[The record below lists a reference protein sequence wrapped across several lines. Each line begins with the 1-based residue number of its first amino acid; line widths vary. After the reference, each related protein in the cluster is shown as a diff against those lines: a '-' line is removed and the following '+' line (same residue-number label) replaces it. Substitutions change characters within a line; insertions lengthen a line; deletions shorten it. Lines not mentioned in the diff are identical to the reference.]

1 MKKLRKQKS
10 KRKNHLNLGDFFFF
24 LLFSCSSAKK
34 SVTLQ
39 AKTGKLL
46 YYNIMKRI
54 VLSILCAI
62 FTLSL
67 VAKSVTPAASLP
79 AYYEKIDGKSG
90 KTLFD
95 AVQTVTKVGYSSLGY
110 DGLWTAFKTTDKK
123 NNGQVWDMYS
133 DCNWTFGSDQCGSYS
148 SECDCYNREHS
159 IPKSWFGGSTS
170 GPGCDIFHLVP
181 TDGKVNG
188 MRSNYAFGEV
198 SSASYTYD
206 GAKKGSAKSITITG
220 GNTIAGNTGT
230 TISASGTVFEPRDEY
245 KGDFA
250 RGYMGSLL
258 RWAGEKAF
266 TTGEGSDI
274 FTTTFTTGSFGLT
287 KYGVALLMKWH
298 RQDPVSKKEIDR
310 NNGIQ
315 QTQGN
320 RNPFIDYPY
329 LAEYI
334 WGEKAGETLYL
345 DDIMTAY
352 DADFVLGESDGS
364 REDVVHTPVLS
375 VSNTT
380 VNFPSV
386 LVDEES
392 SVSIKVT
399 GVYLTS
405 SVTLTISGEDA
416 DMFET
421 SCSSLTINEANSSI
435 TQNNVILTY
444 VPTEK
449 GQHTATLQIASQ
461 GAETLTVKLYGAC
474 NAACQV
480 TWMVNGEEYTA
491 GNPTTS
497 LAAGSKVT
505 TIPIAPKSPCTES
518 NQFVG
523 WSEEVIDKPQDDMPA
538 DLFSDASEAPAVSH
552 DVIYNAVFA
561 TLEETEILATPA
573 APVTMDLDNTDGW
586 TLFGLIRDTK
596 HWRMVKD
603 SYIESPS
610 INIASIIS
618 ITINMRTYGGTSYNT
633 IEFSANGTKIGE
645 LKAANKTLNT
655 YTWTPTTTLSGS
667 GSLRFTSKTNTDQ
680 NGPALSSI
688 HIEMAGGGAITEYYY
703 SNYVTYCGPTTDI
716 VEVQHSK
723 QVGNKVIRNGQ
734 LLIEYNGVYY
744 NTVGQ
749 QVQ

>member
-1 MKKLRKQKS
+1 MKRT
-10 KRKNHLNLGDFFFF
+10 
-24 LLFSCSSAKK
+24 LLFVVCSLFA
-34 SVTLQ
+34 L
-39 AKTGKLL
+39 AL
-46 YYNIMKRI
+46 
-54 VLSILCAI
+54 A
-62 FTLSL
+62 
-67 VAKSVTPAASLP
+67 AKSVTPAASLP
-79 AYYEKIDGKSG
+79 TYYAEIDGKSG
-90 KTLFD
+90 KSLFD
-95 AVQTVTKVGYSSLGY
+95 AVHVVAKVGYSSLGY
-110 DGLWTAFKTTDKK
+110 KGLWTAYKTTDVRE
-123 NNGQVWDMYS
+123 NGMIWDMYS
-133 DCNWTFGSDQCGSYS
+133 DCSWTAGSDQCGGYKK
-148 SECDCYNREHS
+148 ECDCYNREHS
-159 IPKSWFGGSTS
+159 IPKSWFGGSES
-170 GPGCDIFHLVP
+170 GPGCDIFQVVP
-181 TDGKVNG
+181 TDGYVNNK
-188 MRSNYAFGEV
+188 RSNDAFGEV
-198 SSASYTYD
+198 SSASYSYD
-206 GAKKGSAKSITITG
+206 GAKLGSAKSITITG
-220 GNTIAGNTGT
+220 GNTIAGNTGA

-250 RGYMGSLL
+250 RGYFGTMIK
-258 RWAGEKAF
+258 WANGDYQAF
-266 TTGEGSDI
+266 TSGDGSKIFSSNYSTGA
-274 FTTTFTTGSFGLT
+274 FGLT

-298 RQDPVSKKEIDR
+298 RQDPVSKKEVDR

-435 TQNNVILTY
+435 TKNNVTLTY
-444 VPTEK
+444 APAEK
-449 GQHTATLQIASQ
+449 GQHAATLQITSD
-461 GAETLTVKLYGAC
+461 GAETRTVKLYGAC

-480 TWMVNGEEYTA
+480 TWMVNGEEYTT
-491 GNPTTS
+491 GSPTIS

-505 TIPIAPKSPCTES
+505 KLPTAPKSPCDES
-518 NQFVG
+518 EQFVG
-523 WSEEVIDKPQDDMPA
+523 WSEDVITTPQDEMPI
-538 DLFSDASEAPAVSH
+538 DLFSDIDEAPAVSH

-561 TLEETEILATPA
+561 ALEERELEVEQPA
-573 APVTMDLDNTDGW
+573 SISMNLTATDGW
-586 TLFGLIRDTK
+586 TLSGLIKDSK

-603 SYIESPS
+603 AYIESPS
-610 INIASIIS
+610 VDASKITS
-618 ITINMRTYGGTSYNT
+618 ITINMRTYGGSTYKT
-633 IEFSANGTKIGE
+633 IEFSIAGKKIGE
-645 LKAANKTLNT
+645 LSASNKTLND
-655 YTWTPTTTLSGS
+655 YTWKPSTSLTGV
-667 GSLRFTSKTNTDQ
+667 GALRFTSKVNTAE

-688 HIEMAGGGAITEYYY
+688 AINQKTGASVVYTYSRYITSCNNE
-703 SNYVTYCGPTTDI
+703 TTDI
-716 VEVQHSK
+716 EETIVAK
-723 QVGNKVIRNGQ
+723 PNTKIIRNGQ

-744 NTVGQ
+744 NTLGQ

>member
-1 MKKLRKQKS
+1 MKRT
-10 KRKNHLNLGDFFFF
+10 
-24 LLFSCSSAKK
+24 LLFLFCSVFALAI
-34 SVTLQ
+34 T
-39 AKTGKLL
+39 AKT
-46 YYNIMKRI
+46 
-54 VLSILCAI
+54 
-62 FTLSL
+62 
-67 VAKSVTPAASLP
+67 VTPAASLP
-79 AYYEKIDGKSG
+79 AYYAKIDGKSA
-90 KTLFD
+90 KSLFD
-95 AVQTVTKVGYSSLGY
+95 AVHEVVKVGYSSLGY
-110 DGLWTAFKTTDKK
+110 DGLWGAYQHTDLRD
-123 NNGQVWDMYS
+123 NGKIWDMYS
-133 DCNWTFGSDQCGSYS
+133 DCSWTYKSDQCGSYS

-159 IPKSWFGGSTS
+159 IPKSWYGDTKS

-198 SSASYTYD
+198 SSASYTFD
-206 GAKKGSAKSITITG
+206 GAKLGSSKSITITN
-220 GNTIAGNTGT
+220 GNTIAGNEGT
-230 TISASGTVFEPRDEY
+230 SISCSANKVFEPRDEY

-250 RGYMGSLL
+250 RGYFGAMI
-258 RWAGEKAF
+258 RWAGDHQSF
-266 TTGEGSDI
+266 TDGDGGKI
-274 FTTTFTTGSFGLT
+274 FSSSYAAGSFGLT

-364 REDVVHTPVLS
+364 RENVVHKPVLS
-375 VSNTT
+375 VNTTT

-405 SVTLTISGEDA
+405 DVTLTISGEDA

-421 SCSSLTINEANSSI
+421 SRSSLTIADANSSI
-435 TQNNVILTY
+435 SQNNLILTY
-444 VPTEK
+444 VPTEQ
-449 GQHTATLQIASQ
+449 GQHTATLQIASE
-461 GAETLTVKLYGAC
+461 GAETLTVKLYGTC

-497 LAAGSKVT
+497 LAAGGKVT
-505 TIPIAPKSPCTES
+505 KLPTAPKSPCTDS

-523 WSEEVIDKPQDDMPA
+523 WSEEGITTPQDEVPT
-538 DLFSDASEAPAVSH
+538 DLFSDASDAPVVSH
-552 DVIYNAVFA
+552 DVVYNAVFA
-561 TLEETEILATPA
+561 DLTETDSSAPETLIFAKDQET
-573 APVTMDLDNTDGW
+573 GW
-586 TLFGLIRDTK
+586 TISGTSYTNKYWILK
-596 HWRMVKD
+596 KKA
-603 SYIESPS
+603 YIESPVVNLS
-610 INIASIIS
+610 KLQS
-618 ITINMRTYGGTSYNT
+618 ITLNVRTYGGTSYNIIDITCNGQVLAT
-633 IEFSANGTKIGE
+633 IDAVNST
-645 LKAANKTLNT
+645 LKDKE
-655 YTWTPTTTLSGS
+655 WIPSSILSGE
-667 GSLRFTSKTNTDQ
+667 GKIRFSSTDNTDA
-680 NGPALSSI
+680 NGPAIAKVTIDL
-688 HIEMAGGGAITEYYY
+688 EGGTSYVYTDYIT
-703 SNYVTYCGPTTDI
+703 SCGPTTD
-716 VEVQHSK
+716 VVDVQQPK

>member
-1 MKKLRKQKS
+1 MKRT
-10 KRKNHLNLGDFFFF
+10 
-24 LLFSCSSAKK
+24 LLFLFCSVFALAITAKP
-34 SVTLQ
+34 
-39 AKTGKLL
+39 
-46 YYNIMKRI
+46 
-54 VLSILCAI
+54 
-62 FTLSL
+62 
-67 VAKSVTPAASLP
+67 VTPAASLP
-79 AYYEKIDGKSG
+79 MYYQQIDGKAG
-90 KTLFD
+90 KNLFD
-95 AVQTVTKVGYSSLGY
+95 AVQTVTKFGYSSLGY
-110 DGLWTAFKTTDKK
+110 DGLWGAYPYTDVHE
-123 NNGQVWDMYS
+123 NGYVWDMYS
-133 DCNWTFGSDQCGSYS
+133 DCTWKSINSNHCGNYS
-148 SECDCYNREHS
+148 NECDCYNREHS
-159 IPKSWFGGSTS
+159 IPKSWYGGSTS

-188 MRSNYAFGEV
+188 IRSNFAFGEV
-198 SSASYTYD
+198 GSADYNKH
-206 GAKKGSAKSITITG
+206 GNKKGSAKSITIIG
-220 GNTIAGNTGT
+220 GNTIAGNTGA
-230 TISASGTVFEPRDEY
+230 TISCSGTVFEPRDEY

-250 RGYMGSLL
+250 RGYMGALL
-258 RWAGEKAF
+258 KWAGDKAF
-266 TTGEGSDI
+266 TSGEGAKT
-274 FTTTFTTGSFGLT
+274 FTTNFSTGSFGLT

-352 DADFVLGESDGS
+352 DADFVLGKSDGS
-364 REDVVHTPVLS
+364 RENVVRTPVLS
-375 VSNTT
+375 VNTTT

-405 SVTLTISGEDA
+405 DVTLTISGEDA

-421 SCSSLTINEANSSI
+421 SRSSLTIAEANSSI
-435 TQNNVILTY
+435 SQNNLILTY

-449 GQHTATLQIASQ
+449 GQHSGTLKIASE
-461 GAETLTVKLYGAC
+461 GAETLTVKLYGTC

-497 LAAGSKVT
+497 LAAGGKVAKLPT
-505 TIPIAPKSPCTES
+505 APKSPCTDS

-523 WSEEVIDKPQDDMPA
+523 WSEEVITTPQDEVPA
-538 DLFSDASEAPAVSH
+538 DLFSDASDAPVVSH

-586 TLFGLIRDTK
+586 TLSGLIRDTK
-596 HWRMVKD
+596 HWRMVTD

-618 ITINMRTYGGTSYNT
+618 ITIKMRTYGGTNYNT
-633 IEFSANGTKIGE
+633 IEFSANGAKIGE